1 MKATLVG
8 FDLELY
14 AENMIEKVA
23 KSRDRNRAGDIG
35 WVGPMKPRNSSSS
48 SPSSDELMVFDNSG
62 VVAGEEEMKGPEIPL
77 QQEEE
82 K

>member
-35 WVGPMKPRNSSSS
+35 WVGPMKPRNSS
-48 SPSSDELMVFDNSG
+48 PSSDELMVFDNGG
-62 VVAGEEEMKGPEIPL
+62 VVAVEEEIKGPEL
-77 QQEEE
+77 QLEE
-82 K
+82 KK